1 MCLAGSHLWACLPSR
16 LCACSKVEG
25 ELYLWRGQ
33 TVCLQ
38 VSLSLARARSLSAC
52 SRSLSLS
59 LSLSLRLSLSLSV
72 SLSLSLSLCLSLS
85 LYLFSPFLCSRS
97 RTRSRSPLSFEISLG
112 TQRLHLALPLGAENG
127 GGPCF
132 QLPLGRH
139 LQVTI
144 STSETCTI
152 RHPLAIRTHA
162 EPETAWH
169 RCTRCTTVLTRSH
182 TL

>member
-38 VSLSLARARSLSAC
+38 VSLSLARARSLC
-52 SRSLSLS
+52 MF
-59 LSLSLRLSLSLSV
+59 SLSV
-72 SLSLSLSLCLSLS
+72 SVSFSLSGSLSLSLSLSLCLSLS
-85 LYLFSPFLCSRS
+85 LSLFSPFLCSRS

-162 EPETAWH
+162 EPATAWH